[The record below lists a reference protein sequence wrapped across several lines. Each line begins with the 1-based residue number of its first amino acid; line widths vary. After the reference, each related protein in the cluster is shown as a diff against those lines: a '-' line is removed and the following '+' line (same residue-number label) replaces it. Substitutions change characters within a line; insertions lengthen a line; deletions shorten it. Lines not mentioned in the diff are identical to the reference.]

1 MATADEVLA
10 SMTDAQAAEGGT
22 YDFVID
28 NDLRVVSVPALG
40 VVLGVEGDKLTNRVT
55 FRMPRYYKSQDLSG
69 FTVRVNY
76 SNASGEVSYA
86 EAADVVSGADEIT
99 FAWDVDEPAVRYQG
113 DVSFVVRL
121 TKLSGTTVAQA
132 FDTTVGTAKCLTGLL
147 VESQITPEDMTDL
160 KARLLADCSEGIA
173 LAQGAAETARSA
185 ASAANGAAS
194 QAQSAASQ
202 ALNIA
207 ASIALGASAESEI
220 SELRAQNE
228 QLAGM
233 LADATGKFIYQDGRV
248 FCPSSKASVSGTTLT
263 FGSTCSVSGTTIKLD

>member
-1 MATADEVLA
+1 MATAEEVLA

-160 KARLLADCSEGIA
+160 KARLLADCSEGVLEA
-173 LAQGAAETARSA
+173 KSAAETARAAASTANEKASAANTA
-185 ASAANGAAS
+185 ASAADAAT
-194 QAQSAASQ
+194 
-202 ALNIA
+202 
-207 ASIALGASAESEI
+207 ASATAATASALEAAEEARGSVMPERK
-220 SELRAQNE
+220 LY
-228 QLAGM
+228 LAYDEVGGTEY
-233 LADATGKFIYQDGRV
+233 LSVVDAEEE
-248 FCPSSKASVSGTTLT
+248 
-263 FGSTCSVSGTTIKLD
+263 